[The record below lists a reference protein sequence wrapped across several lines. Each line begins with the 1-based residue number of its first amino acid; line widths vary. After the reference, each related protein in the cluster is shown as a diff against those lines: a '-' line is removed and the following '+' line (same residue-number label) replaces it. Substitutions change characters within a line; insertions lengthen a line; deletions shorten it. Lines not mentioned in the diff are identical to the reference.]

1 MLNASSLPTPG
12 STLTAAVAEAVRLN
26 GLPRLTVDDGPE
38 LVGVMS
44 HLLIRA
50 IADCERAGWCQ
61 ERIAEALRPARD
73 AHAESPFVR
82 RLQAWPRG
90 YAGDFET
97 VEYILDRCNGAPPE
111 SFAYWI
117 EQHALESPIAQQHR
131 NKVRMQAREMVEV
144 ARARYDAGRT
154 ARLLVIASGGAADVA
169 LVQDELADL
178 GASIVLVDQDA
189 DALSFARNRLPALS
203 TRISAVCRNVV
214 RGLASVRS
222 DGPFD
227 LVLAGGLFDYLSDRV
242 AVGVLRY
249 TRERLLS
256 PDGRVFFTNIGADN
270 PFRRWIEMIGS
281 WHLIHRSPCDLV
293 RLCREAGY
301 GDDAVG
307 VTCDATGLALVVRVG
322 REEVEAAVPGVTSF
336 LSPSPLFA
344 DPHLP
349 PISLSPAPS
358 RTARV
363 SCRASR

>member
-1 MLNASSLPTPG
+1 MLNASPLPTPE

-26 GLPRLTVDDGPE
+26 GLPRLTVDEGPN

-44 HLLIRA
+44 HLLLRA

-61 ERIAEALRPARD
+61 ERIADAVRPARD
-73 AHAESPFVR
+73 AHAASPFVR

-97 VEYILDRCNGAPPE
+97 VEYILDRRNFAPPE

-131 NKVRMQAREMVEV
+131 NKVRMQAREMEKV
-144 ARARYDAGRT
+144 ARSRYASGRT

-169 LVQDELADL
+169 LVQDELACL

-189 DALSFARNRLPALS
+189 DALAFARNRLPALS
-203 TRISAVCRNVV
+203 TRVSAVCRNVV

-227 LVLAGGLFDYLSDRV
+227 LVLAGGLFDYLPDRV
-242 AVGVLRY
+242 AVGVLQY
-249 TRERLLS
+249 TRERLLA
-256 PDGRVFFTNIGADN
+256 PDGHVFFTNIGNDN
-270 PFRRWIEMIGS
+270 PFRRWIEMMGS
-281 WHLIHRSPCDLV
+281 WNLIHRSPCDLA
-293 RLCREAGY
+293 RLCLEAGY
-301 GDDAVG
+301 REGAAR

-322 REEVEAAVPGVTSF
+322 REDVEAGAQSSCAAFGGVET
-336 LSPSPLFA
+336 A
-344 DPHLP
+344 DV
-349 PISLSPAPS
+349 
-358 RTARV
+358 T
-363 SCRASR
+363 RA